1 MLFFDFEVFIKDWL
15 VVILDM
21 DNRKEHVIINSP
33 SDLKQFYQEHKT
45 DIWVGF
51 NNHHYDDYILKGILC
66 DMNYQRK
73 SRLDIFKSVQVNSI
87 TVI

>member
-45 DIWVGF
+45 DWYYVKKK
-51 NNHHYDDYILKGILC
+51 D
-66 DMNYQRK
+66 
-73 SRLDIFKSVQVNSI
+73 S
-87 TVI
+87 

>member
-33 SDLKQFYQEHKT
+33 SDLKQFYQEHNT

-51 NNHHYDDYILKGILC
+51 NNHHNDDC
-66 DMNYQRK
+66 
-73 SRLDIFKSVQVNSI
+73 
-87 TVI
+87 

>member
-51 NNHHYDDYILKGILC
+51 NNHHL
-66 DMNYQRK
+66 
-73 SRLDIFKSVQVNSI
+73 
-87 TVI
+87 

>member
-33 SDLKQFYQEHKT
+33 SDLKQFGTTSRKRTHKI
-45 DIWVGF
+45 DKF
-51 NNHHYDDYILKGILC
+51 
-66 DMNYQRK
+66 
-73 SRLDIFKSVQVNSI
+73 
-87 TVI
+87 

>member
-33 SDLKQFYQEHKT
+33 SDLKQFYQEL
-45 DIWVGF
+45 VNGYF
-51 NNHHYDDYILKGILC
+51 
-66 DMNYQRK
+66 
-73 SRLDIFKSVQVNSI
+73 SVHSERDPVCEYS
-87 TVI
+87 VS

>member
-45 DIWVGF
+45 DIWVTTYF
-51 NNHHYDDYILKGILC
+51 N
-66 DMNYQRK
+66 QWFFQ
-73 SRLDIFKSVQVNSI
+73 LDTTICSTLWNQLV
-87 TVI
+87 